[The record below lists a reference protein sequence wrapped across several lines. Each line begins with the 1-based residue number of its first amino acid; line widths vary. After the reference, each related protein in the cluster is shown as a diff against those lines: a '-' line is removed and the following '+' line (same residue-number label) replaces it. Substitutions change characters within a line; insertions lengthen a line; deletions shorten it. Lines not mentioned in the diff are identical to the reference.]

1 MKYMGSKSKIAK
13 DIIPI
18 IQSFITDNTVGYLEP
33 FVGGANVID
42 KIDCNI
48 KVGCDKQKYL
58 IALLQN
64 LDKLHTLPQIITKEH
79 YSDVRDCYNTGNK
92 NVKYEDWYIGAI
104 GFLSSYNGRFFDG
117 GYAGI
122 VKTKIGNERNYYAE
136 AKKNLE
142 NQIKDLDGIR
152 FFNKEYN
159 EINKNISGWVI
170 YCDPPYK
177 NTKQYG
183 SSKGFN
189 HDDFWEWCRVMSKNN
204 IVIISEQE
212 APIDFKCIWEQDV
225 NRTIDNKKSVKVTEK
240 LFIYTGEST
249 I

>member
-1 MKYMGSKSKIAK
+1 MGSKSKIAK
-13 DIIPI
+13 NIVPI
-18 IQSFITDNTVGYLEP
+18 IQSYITDETKGYLEP
-33 FVGGANVID
+33 FVGGGNVID
-42 KIDCNI
+42 KIKC
-48 KVGCDKQKYL
+48 KVKIGCDKQKYL
-58 IALLQN
+58 IALFQN
-64 LDKLHTLPQIITKEH
+64 LDKIHTLPTFVTKEH
-79 YSDVRDCYNTGNK
+79 YSEVRTCYNNGNI
-92 NVKYEDWYIGAI
+92 NHEFEDWYIGAI
-104 GFLSSYNGRFFDG
+104 GFLASYNGRFFDG

-122 VKTKIGNERNYYAE
+122 ATTKSGNERNYYAE

-142 NQIKDLDGIR
+142 NQILDLDGIV
-152 FFNKEYN
+152 FLNKEYS
-159 EINKNISGWVI
+159 EIKSDAKGWVI

-189 HDDFWEWCRVMSKNN
+189 HNDFWEWCRLMTKNN

-225 NRTIDNKKSVKVTEK
+225 NRTIDNKKSVMVTEK
-240 LFIYTGEST
+240 LFIYTREST